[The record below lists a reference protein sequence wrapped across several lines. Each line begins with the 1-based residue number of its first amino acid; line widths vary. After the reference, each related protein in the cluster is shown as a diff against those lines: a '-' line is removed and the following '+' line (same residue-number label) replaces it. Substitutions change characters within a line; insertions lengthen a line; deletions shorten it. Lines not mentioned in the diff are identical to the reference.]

1 MENTFSLI
9 IIGLCVIF
17 SAFFSGMEIAFV
29 SANKLKIEIDKSSG
43 NISGRIIAFFARQP
57 AKFIG
62 ALLVG
67 NNIAIVIYG
76 IKFSDVFDPYLVNLF
91 PNPTLITLAQIL
103 LSTLFILIFA
113 EFLPKAIFRINPNWI
128 MQIFAIPAYAI
139 YIILY
144 PVVVLTVYI
153 SELILK
159 VFGQKYSDQDLQ
171 FGRVDLTH
179 LVNEAVE
186 DNPATSQEHVDHE
199 IKIFKNAL
207 EFSDVK
213 VRDCMTPRK
222 EIIAVDVNDSLE
234 ELREKFNETG
244 LSKILV
250 YENSIDNIIGYVHGF
265 SLFKKPKDIR
275 SILIKP
281 LELRESYP
289 AQSAMRDLVKERK
302 SLAIIID
309 EYGGTSGILTTEDIM
324 EEIFGEIEDEHDSED
339 LREEVIDENEFI
351 FSARHELK
359 YLNKKYNFG
368 LPESD
373 NYSTLA
379 GLIIDYCETI
389 PEKDEV
395 VKVENFEFLILSI
408 SGSRINEVKLTVR
421 GE

>member
-113 EFLPKAIFRINPNWI
+113 EFLPKAIFRINPNRI

-222 EIIAVDVNDSLE
+222 EIIAVEVNDSLE

-250 YENSIDNIIGYVHGF
+250 YENTIDNIIGYVHGF

>member
-1 MENTFSLI
+1 
-9 IIGLCVIF
+9 
-17 SAFFSGMEIAFV
+17 
-29 SANKLKIEIDKSSG
+29 
-43 NISGRIIAFFARQP
+43 
-57 AKFIG
+57 
-62 ALLVG
+62 
-67 NNIAIVIYG
+67 
-76 IKFSDVFDPYLVNLF
+76 
-91 PNPTLITLAQIL
+91 
-103 LSTLFILIFA
+103 
-113 EFLPKAIFRINPNWI
+113 
-128 MQIFAIPAYAI
+128 
-139 YIILY
+139 
-144 PVVVLTVYI
+144 
-153 SELILK
+153 
-159 VFGQKYSDQDLQ
+159 
-171 FGRVDLTH
+171 
-179 LVNEAVE
+179 
-186 DNPATSQEHVDHE
+186 
-199 IKIFKNAL
+199 
-207 EFSDVK
+207 DVK

-222 EIIAVDVNDSLE
+222 EIIAVEVNDSLE

-379 GLIIDYCETI
+379 GLIIDYSETI

-395 VKVENFEFLILSI
+395 VKVENFEFLVLSI